1 MKMSELPLTDRLRD
15 ISVLDLS
22 GVAVNLLVCGL
33 TVYLSI
39 AEPAFPSV
47 LGLCLLVLCCF
58 CVFLLTPPSQ
68 RLKLLCLFWLQAVAI
83 TGLFFLVYNSFVGIL
98 GIVWIVQAAN
108 LYGPGRASLLLALN
122 ITLLFLSMVYHS
134 GIDNVWNALISAL
147 SFALFQVFALGA
159 MYQAINE
166 RLHREKT
173 ATLNRELLA
182 TRELL
187 SQTSAQS
194 ERLRIARDLHD
205 ILGHHMTALILNLEV
220 AKHKL
225 EGDSLDKVEQSL
237 ALAKLLLGDLRST
250 VGDLRADD
258 RIDLQQ
264 SLRKLVQGIPNM
276 TIELDCDQ
284 APQINDVDKAE
295 TLLRCAQEG
304 LTNVL
309 RHSDAQHCR
318 ISLGEE
324 AGRSLLIVEDDG
336 KAKAADIK
344 PGNGLKGMQER
355 LQAAGGALAWT
366 RSGGGFQLRA
376 ELPLE

>member
-1 MKMSELPLTDRLRD
+1 MSDFRLTDRLRD
-15 ISVLDLS
+15 ITALDLS
-22 GVAVNLLVCGL
+22 GLAVNLLVCGL
-33 TVYLSI
+33 TVYLSM
-39 AEPAFPSV
+39 AESGFPAV
-47 LGLCLLVLCCF
+47 LGLCIVVLFCF
-58 CVFLLTPPSQ
+58 SAFLLTQTGQ
-68 RLKLLCLFWLQAVAI
+68 RLILLSLFWLQAAAI
-83 TGLFFLVYNSFVGIL
+83 TSLFFLVYNSFIGIL

-108 LYGPGRASLLLALN
+108 LYGPGRASLLLVLN

-225 EGDSLDKVEQSL
+225 EGDALDKVEQSL

-250 VGDLRADD
+250 VGELRADD

-264 SLRKLVQGIPNM
+264 SLHKLIQGIPNL
-276 TIELDCDQ
+276 TIELDCDR

-324 AGRSLLIVEDDG
+324 AGHSLLIVEDDG
-336 KAKAADIK
+336 KANAANIE

>member
-1 MKMSELPLTDRLRD
+1 MPEFRLPERLQD
-15 ISVLDLS
+15 ITALDLS
-22 GVAVNLLVCGL
+22 GLAVNLLVCGL
-33 TVYLSI
+33 TIYLTVGQPELL
-39 AEPAFPSV
+39 AVFV
-47 LGLCLLVLCCF
+47 LSAIVLFCF
-58 CVFLLTPPSQ
+58 CSFLLLPASQ
-68 RLKLLCLFWLQAVAI
+68 RSGLLLLFWLQAVAI
-83 TGLFFLVYNSFVGIL
+83 TGLFFLVYNSFLGIL

-108 LYGPGRASLLLALN
+108 LYGPGRASLLLVLN
-122 ITLLFLSMVYHS
+122 ITLLFLSMIYHA
-134 GIDNVWNALISAL
+134 GTDNFWNALFSAL

-173 ATLNRELLA
+173 AALNRELLA

-225 EGDSLDKVEQSL
+225 EGDALDKVEQSL

-250 VGDLRADD
+250 VSELRADD

-264 SLRKLVQGIPNM
+264 SLRKLVLGIPNL
-276 TIELDCDQ
+276 TIELDCVE
-284 APQINDVDKAE
+284 APQINNVDNAE

-318 ISLGEE
+318 ISLGEA
-324 AGRSLLIVEDDG
+324 AGRGLLVVEDDG
-336 KAKAADIK
+336 NATAAGIV

-355 LQAAGGALAWT
+355 LQAAGGALSWEQT
-366 RSGGGFQLRA
+366 GRGFQLRA